1 MRIALD
7 IRRAGDFGIGT
18 YLRNILAQLSRLDCE
33 NEYHLIGEQRHLD
46 ELAPLG
52 ENFRLLKY
60 SAEPGSLRTHLHLPL
75 LLENHKIDL
84 LHMPWFYA
92 PAVVPCRLVMTLHDL
107 TEIAAPQV
115 GASHIVQ
122 AARLWFARRAL
133 DRADRIL
140 AVSATAKHGLERGF
154 NVPPQKI
161 EVIYNAVDEK
171 FLADPL
177 PDDAGQILAR
187 HAIDS
192 PYVLYAGNI
201 RPQKNLPRLIEAF
214 AVAKQE
220 LRCDPRLDNLKLI
233 VIGDSLAPHPDLRR
247 AVVRTR
253 LREDVRF
260 LGFVP
265 LSVLR
270 VFYAHAR
277 AFLFPSLYEGFGL
290 PPLEA
295 MAHGVPVLASDASA
309 LPEVLGEAALLVNA
323 ENVFDL
329 ARGICQI
336 VTDDFTRQLLIAAG
350 ATLVR
355 KYSWERSAQQVLKVY
370 ASVVRN
376 ESQSPPQP
384 APRPKINA
392 AAV

>member
-18 YLRNILAQLSRLDCE
+18 YLRNILPQLARLDSE
-33 NEYHLIGEQRHLD
+33 NEYLLIGEQRHLD
-46 ELAPLG
+46 QIGPLS
-52 ENFRLLKY
+52 ENFRLLPY
-60 SAEPGSLRTHLHLPL
+60 AAEPGSFRTHVHLPL
-75 LLENHKIDL
+75 LLENHKIEL

-92 PAVVPCRLVMTLHDL
+92 PAVVPCRLVITVHDL
-107 TEIAAPQV
+107 TEIAAPRV
-115 GASHIVQ
+115 GASPAVQ
-122 AARLWFARRAL
+122 VARLWFARRAL
-133 DRADRIL
+133 QRADRIL
-140 AVSATAKHGLERGF
+140 AVSKCAKHELERGF
-154 NVPPQKI
+154 GVASYKI

-171 FLADPL
+171 FLSEPL
-177 PDDAGQILAR
+177 PQDGEQILAR

-201 RPQKNLPRLIEAF
+201 RPQKNLARLIEAF
-214 AVAKQE
+214 AVVKQE
-220 LRCDPRLDNLKLI
+220 LRHDPRFANLKLI

-270 VFYAHAR
+270 TFYAHAR

-295 MAHGVPVLASDASA
+295 MAHGVPVLAADTSA
-309 LPEVLGEAALLVNA
+309 LPEVLGDAALLVNA

-329 ARGICQI
+329 ARGIEQI

-350 ATLVR
+350 AKLIR
-355 KYSWERSAQQVLKVY
+355 KYSWARSAAEVLAVY
-370 ASVVRN
+370 ESVVRN
-376 ESQSPPQP
+376 DD
-384 APRPKINA
+384 AKPKKTEPEKVTA